1 VKIQAY
7 KKAFS
12 LKWRAYLE
20 LVSQRSN
27 IGQWENNREVEDF
40 SVLQEVLNG
49 ILRSIV
55 HLSRTK

>member
-1 VKIQAY
+1 MKIQAY
-7 KKAFS
+7 KKGFS
-12 LKWRAYLE
+12 LKWRGYLD

-27 IGQWENNREVEDF
+27 IGQWENYREVEDF